1 MPTHRLC
8 LAALSSF
15 VVASSSHVHAQSRPA
30 PPAAVSGNA
39 AAVLEKTLV
48 IRATRAVVRPVI
60 DGRIDEPI
68 WATASAATAFVQR
81 APEAGRPASQRT
93 EARQLVDGDALYIA
107 MRLEDTAP
115 DSIVTAMMRRDGD
128 GNSDWAHVFIDSYN
142 DKRTAFHF
150 AVNPSGVKRDGFISG
165 NSEWNED
172 IGWDA
177 VWDVATHRDS
187 TGWTAEFRIPLS
199 QLRFAAGAGAGGATW
214 GIELGR
220 DIARRG
226 ERSYWAPIP
235 PNAGTYVSNFGSLVG
250 VPVQEA
256 KRRVEINPYVLARS
270 WRSNAYAGNSLLP
283 GSMQNA
289 STGADFKVGVG
300 SNLTLTG
307 TVNPDFGQ
315 VEADP
320 AQVNLTGAE
329 TILPEKRTFFTEG
342 SDLFH
347 YNLSWGGVDFGNEQL
362 VYTRRIGRMPQLAL
376 PDVASH
382 SVATDPTRLLGA
394 AKLSGRIGQWRLGV
408 LSATTEEETGLYAQP
423 SGIGK
428 QVTEPLTH
436 YGVARLDRD
445 FENGASQLGVIV
457 TATNRR
463 LDSLSSNT
471 LRSAAYAA
479 GVEGEKRFGGGR
491 YLVSGN
497 VFGSLVDGSASA
509 IARTQTSFQHLFQ
522 RDPNALG
529 LDSSATSMSGLAAEL
544 RLSKQSGGLW
554 RVGATAHVVTRGF
567 EVNDLGYISRTN
579 LADVV
584 GWLGRIRNEQTAHTR
599 SWASFLN
606 VRALS
611 SLVGPERIAGAN
623 WWNRVQFQNYWELSG
638 MLDRS
643 LGGTSSSLLRGGP
656 AMRTPA
662 RTYAEY
668 ELRTDPRRPLS
679 WVIDAN
685 GSPKDADGSSLV
697 SVSPGLIYRPL
708 DRAEF
713 QLRPAMEWRRTSTQ
727 FIDYAIVSGA
737 RHDLVGD
744 LQQQTA
750 SLTGRASYAFTPDLT
765 LQLYAQPFVS
775 RGRYLRVGEV
785 ANAQASRH
793 EDRVHFF
800 GARDIS
806 VGGDREHVTYQT
818 SGGAVRVGNPE
829 FDTRTL
835 NANAVVRWEY
845 RPGSTLFVVWSQGR
859 DEDARLGTDAFRELT
874 RQVWSAPATNVF
886 LVKWAYYLGR

>member
-1 MPTHRLC
+1 MSTHRLY
-8 LAALSSF
+8 LAAVSVFLVAISST
-15 VVASSSHVHAQSRPA
+15 AHAQSRPA

-39 AAVLEKTLV
+39 AAVLDKTLV

-68 WATASAATAFVQR
+68 WATATVATAFVQR
-81 APEAGRPASQRT
+81 TPEPGRPASQRT

-107 MRLEDTAP
+107 MHLEDTAP

-128 GNSDWAHVFIDSYN
+128 GNSDWAHVFVDSYN

-172 IGWDA
+172 MGWDA
-177 VWDVATHRDS
+177 VWDVATRRDS
-187 TGWTAEFRIPLS
+187 SGWTAEFRIPLS
-199 QLRFAAGAGAGGATW
+199 QLRFAGSAGAGGATW
-214 GIELGR
+214 GIELAR

-235 PNAGTYVSNFGSLVG
+235 PDAGTYVSNFGSLVG

-256 KRRVEINPYVLARS
+256 KRRVEISPYVLARS
-270 WRSNAYAGNSLLP
+270 WQSNAYAGNALRG
-283 GSMQNA
+283 GSMQTA
-289 STGADFKVGVG
+289 ATGADFKLGVG

-329 TILPEKRTFFTEG
+329 TILPERRTFFTEG

-347 YNLSWGGVDFGNEQL
+347 YNLSWAGSDFGNEQV
-362 VYTRRIGRMPQLAL
+362 VYTRRIGRMPQLDL

-394 AKLSGRIGQWRLGV
+394 AKLSGRVGQWRLGL
-408 LSATTEEETGLYAQP
+408 LSATTAEQTGLYAQ
-423 SGIGK
+423 STGIGK
-428 QVTEPLTH
+428 QVIEPLTH
-436 YGVARLDRD
+436 YGVLRVGRD
-445 FENGASQLGVIV
+445 FENGASQLGVIA

-463 LDSLSSNT
+463 LDTLSANT
-471 LRSAAYAA
+471 LHSAAYVA
-479 GVEGEKRFGGGR
+479 GVEGEKRFGDGR
-491 YLVSGN
+491 YLLSGN
-497 VFGSLVDGSASA
+497 VFGSVVDGSTSA

-522 RDPNALG
+522 RDPSALG
-529 LDSSATSMSGLAAEL
+529 LDSSASAMSGLASEL
-544 RLSKQSGGLW
+544 RLIKQAGGSWRSGL
-554 RVGATAHVVTRGF
+554 TAHVVTRSF
-567 EVNDLGYISRTN
+567 EVNDLGYISHTN
-579 LADVV
+579 LADAT
-584 GWLGRIRNEQTAHTR
+584 GWIGRIRNEQTAHTR

-606 VRALS
+606 VKALR
-611 SLVGPERIAGAN
+611 SLIGPETITAAN
-623 WWNRVQFQNYWELSG
+623 WWNRVQFQNYWDLSG
-638 MLDRS
+638 YVERALDGRS
-643 LGGTSSSLLRGGP
+643 TSLLRGGP
-656 AMRTPA
+656 AIRTPA
-662 RTYAEY
+662 RTYAEI
-668 ELRTDPRRPLS
+668 ELRTDPRRSVS
-679 WVIDAN
+679 WVVDAN
-685 GSPKDADGSSLV
+685 ASPKGSDGSSLAM
-697 SVSPGLIYRPL
+697 VSPGVIYRPL

-713 QLRPAMEWRRTSTQ
+713 QLRPTIEWRRTGTQ
-727 FIDYAIVSGA
+727 FIDYAMVSGV
-737 RHDLVGD
+737 RHDIVGD
-744 LQQQTA
+744 LRQQTA

-765 LQLYAQPFVS
+765 LQFYAQPFVS

-785 ANAQASRH
+785 TNALASRY
-793 EDRVHFF
+793 EDRLRFF

-806 VGGDREHVTYQT
+806 TSADREHVTYQT
-818 SGGAVRVGNPE
+818 SGGAVRLDNPE

-859 DEDARLGTDAFRELT
+859 DEGTRLGSDAFSDLT

-886 LVKWAYYLGR
+886 LVKWAYYMGR